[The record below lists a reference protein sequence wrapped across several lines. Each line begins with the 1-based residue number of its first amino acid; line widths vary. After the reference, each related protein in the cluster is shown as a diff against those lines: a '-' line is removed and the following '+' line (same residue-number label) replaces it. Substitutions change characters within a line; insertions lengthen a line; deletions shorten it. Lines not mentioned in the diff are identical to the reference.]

1 MDGLADKPG
10 FVSPVRYRAG
20 GGNHPSGN
28 AVTGAL
34 KRPTRTHRASSPQT
48 RPVWPCS
55 GWGLP
60 SRSGHPE
67 RWWSLTPP
75 FHPYRQTVFQ
85 ADHRH
90 RRFLFCGTGL
100 RVSPSGRYPPPCS
113 AEPGLSSVAPSR
125 GTQRDRLANPSSLNA
140 TVSAGLVGFQGTGR
154 EANPPRVGL
163 FGVDFAPALRR
174 KNGRR
179 LRSGF

>member
-1 MDGLADKPG
+1 MCISSGKTAPNLEALLLVDGLADKPG

-28 AVTGAL
+28 AVAGAL

-67 RWWSLTPP
+67 RWWYLTPP
-75 FHPYRQTVFQ
+75 FHPYRKIMFQ
-85 ADHRH
+85 ADHH
-90 RRFLFCGTGL
+90 QRRFLFCGTGL

-113 AEPGLSSVAPSR
+113 AEPGLSSVVPLKGPNAIAWPTRPASMLPS
-125 GTQRDRLANPSSLNA
+125 
-140 TVSAGLVGFQGTGR
+140 
-154 EANPPRVGL
+154 PRSCSGSVPGP
-163 FGVDFAPALRR
+163 GDQCASRR
-174 KNGRR
+174 INWC
-179 LRSGF
+179 